1 MLPQALKSCPKVA
14 VHSVLFLFFVSGVDC
29 FVVLICGSVVVVL
42 FGVNAVDN
50 TATILLSVF
59 AFFLN
64 LYCSR

>member
-42 FGVNAVDN
+42 VGVNAVDN
-50 TATILLSVF
+50 TATFFAECLCFLS
-59 AFFLN
+59 
-64 LYCSR
+64 